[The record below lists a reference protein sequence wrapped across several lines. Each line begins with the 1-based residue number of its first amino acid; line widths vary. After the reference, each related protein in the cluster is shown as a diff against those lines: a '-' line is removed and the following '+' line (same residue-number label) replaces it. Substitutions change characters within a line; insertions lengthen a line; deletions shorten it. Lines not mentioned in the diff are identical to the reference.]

1 MIVTAFDPV
10 QGRGAELGRFA
21 LKPDANIGVNI
32 DHLVLCQISPDGT
45 RLAIARSSN
54 GPIEV
59 HSLRGQPTFTISATS
74 LERMVMLTW
83 AGDEKGLFVSRRLL
97 EGYEIV
103 YVDIAGR
110 THSLWRSQSKWCVS
124 KPSPDGR
131 HLAIYEVG
139 RSSNI
144 WMMEN
149 F

>member
-10 QGRGAELGRFA
+10 QGRGVELGRFA

-45 RLAIARSSN
+45 RLAIARSSD
-54 GPIEV
+54 GPVEI
-59 HSLRGQPTFTISATS
+59 HSLKGQPTFTISATS
-74 LERMVMLTW
+74 LERMVMLKW
-83 AGDEKGLFVSRRLL
+83 AGDGMGLFVSRRFLD
-97 EGYEIV
+97 GYEIV
-103 YVDIAGR
+103 YVDIAGNSQ
-110 THSLWRSQSKWCVS
+110 SLWRSQGTWCVS

-131 HLAIYEVG
+131 HLAIYEVEK
-139 RSSNI
+139 NTNM